1 MRPLCTRLLVVLAAA
16 AFVALPAQPLVGSSY
31 LCHMTGK
38 VTEARCCT
46 GQHADVCHAQL
57 EQQDCCQLM
66 QAHGRATVPA
76 ARDASQDV
84 RVAVLIAAPAHAAHA
99 LARAPAAWSRAATPL
114 DAHTHPPGAPRFLA
128 NCSFL
133 I

>member
-1 MRPLCTRLLVVLAAA
+1 MRVLWTRLLVVLAAA

-38 VTEARCCT
+38 VSEAPCCT
-46 GQHADVCHAQL
+46 GKRADVCHAQL
-57 EQQDCCQLM
+57 EQQDCCELM
-66 QAHGRATVPA
+66 QAHGQVTVPA

-84 RVAVLIAAPAHAAHA
+84 RVVAPIAAPVQAGHA
-99 LARAPAAWSRAATPL
+99 LERAPAAWSRAATRL
-114 DAHTHPPGAPRFLA
+114 DAYTRPPGAPRFLA
-128 NCSFL
+128 NCSLL